1 VKWGAPVYKLHSDVM
16 QNYGLFF
23 QGVTWLVLDYVHH
36 LIKGLSYETF
46 SFTFR
51 KTHVSLLGGNVL
63 HLCVCVYGE
72 DENGVGITLFLVEL
86 LKWLC

>member
-1 VKWGAPVYKLHSDVM
+1 M

-23 QGVTWLVLDYVHH
+23 QGVTWFVLDYVHH

-51 KTHVSLLGGNVL
+51 KTHVNLLGVMYCM
-63 HLCVCVYGE
+63 CVCVCLWE
-72 DENGVGITLFLVEL
+72 DENGAGITLFLVEL
-86 LKWLC
+86 LK

>member
-1 VKWGAPVYKLHSDVM
+1 M

-51 KTHVSLLGGNVL
+51 KTHVSLLGVMYYI
-63 HLCVCVYGE
+63 CVCVFMGKMKME
-72 DENGVGITLFLVEL
+72 WALHCF
-86 LKWLC
+86 